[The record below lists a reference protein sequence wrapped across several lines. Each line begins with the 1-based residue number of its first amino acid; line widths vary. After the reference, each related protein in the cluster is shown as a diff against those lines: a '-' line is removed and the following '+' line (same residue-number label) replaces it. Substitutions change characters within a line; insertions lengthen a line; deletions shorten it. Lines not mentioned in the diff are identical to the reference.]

1 MADLLYPPVGFHFL
15 VTFEIPGMISNDF
28 MFREVSGL
36 TVSVDTEDFVEG
48 GENRFVHSLPVRTK
62 YSDLELKRGLL
73 VGSMIVKWVKDAVE
87 KFQFVPISL
96 TVSLLNETHTPLMA
110 WRIVNAYPVEWS
122 VDSFNA
128 EESKIVVETL
138 KLKYQYFNTI
148 RV

>member
-1 MADLLYPPVGFHFL
+1 MTGILYPPVGFHFL
-15 VTFEIPGMISNDF
+15 VAFDIPGMIPNDF

-36 TVSVDTEDFVEG
+36 AVTVDTEDFVEG

-62 YSDLELKRGLL
+62 YSDLELKRGLFI
-73 VGSMIVKWVKDAVE
+73 GSMIVQWVRDAVE
-87 KFQFVPISL
+87 RFEFVPINL
-96 TVSLLNETHTPLMA
+96 TISLLNENHIPLMA

-148 RV
+148 RI